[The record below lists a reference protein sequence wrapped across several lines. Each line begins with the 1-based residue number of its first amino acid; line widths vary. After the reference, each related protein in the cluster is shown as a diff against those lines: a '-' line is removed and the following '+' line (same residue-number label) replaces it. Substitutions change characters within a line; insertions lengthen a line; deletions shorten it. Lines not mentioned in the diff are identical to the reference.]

1 MQTLLELFLNS
12 VEKFPKEIAVSSSDS
27 AGKKIKL
34 NRTQILNS
42 SLLLAEKLKEMGLG
56 EGQTVAMFS
65 SNRPEWSIG
74 FFGILF
80 GGGVIVPLDINLGDK
95 EISNILNRSM
105 TEFVLA
111 DESNI
116 ERIQELQEILG
127 KPLKA
132 LSLESFCSV
141 KHPVSFNKIQR
152 DAKPED
158 LAIIS
163 FSSGTTGIPKGVM
176 LTHGNIAS
184 NVNAVLEIFD
194 CGKKDI
200 FLSILPLH
208 HMFESTAG
216 FLLPIVSGAR
226 IHYLSSLNPRVLRE
240 SMLEEKITI
249 CLMVPA
255 VIRLIHKRIFG
266 EVSNLSPMKR
276 VLFWILFLTSRFLLF
291 RFCLRL
297 GGKIFPKIRNS
308 LSPNLRYLV
317 SGGAPL
323 NSDISIDMLSLGI
336 EVIQGYGLTETSPVT
351 NANLPGIRRYFH
363 TVGPPIPGVEVR
375 VESLDSTKDKEG
387 EIWIKGPNVMSGYYK
402 NDKLTEEVFYKDWF
416 KTGDIGRIDKKGNLT
431 ICGRIKNVII
441 NEMGKN
447 IYPEEI
453 EEELLKNGFFKEV
466 CVIGKRTRRGS
477 EEVFAVVLLD
487 EEQEKLVEAS
497 EKLEYVKN
505 EINKSLESLADY
517 KKITDFFIW
526 PQESL
531 PKTTNLKNKRE
542 DLKIQLI
549 ENHGFLDSD
558 F

>member
-1 MQTLLELFLNS
+1 M
-12 VEKFPKEIAVSSSDS
+12 
-27 AGKKIKL
+27 
-34 NRTQILNS
+34 
-42 SLLLAEKLKEMGLG
+42 
-56 EGQTVAMFS
+56 
-65 SNRPEWSIG
+65 
-74 FFGILF
+74 
-80 GGGVIVPLDINLGDK
+80 
-95 EISNILNRSM
+95 
-105 TEFVLA
+105 
-111 DESNI
+111 
-116 ERIQELQEILG
+116 
-127 KPLKA
+127 
-132 LSLESFCSV
+132 
-141 KHPVSFNKIQR
+141 
-152 DAKPED
+152 
-158 LAIIS
+158 
-163 FSSGTTGIPKGVM
+163 
-176 LTHGNIAS
+176 
-184 NVNAVLEIFD
+184 
-194 CGKKDI
+194 
-200 FLSILPLH
+200 
-208 HMFESTAG
+208 
-216 FLLPIVSGAR
+216 
-226 IHYLSSLNPRVLRE
+226 
-240 SMLEEKITI
+240 
-249 CLMVPA
+249 
-255 VIRLIHKRIFG
+255 
-266 EVSNLSPMKR
+266 
-276 VLFWILFLTSRFLLF
+276 
-291 RFCLRL
+291 
-297 GGKIFPKIRNS
+297 
-308 LSPNLRYLV
+308 
-317 SGGAPL
+317 
-323 NSDISIDMLSLGI
+323 
-336 EVIQGYGLTETSPVT
+336 
-351 NANLPGIRRYFH
+351 
-363 TVGPPIPGVEVR
+363 EVR

-531 PKTTNLKNKRE
+531 PKTTTLKNKRE